1 MIGKIMQWVPIEGTR
16 WRNEVADGQENH
28 AVGSP
33 YGVDPR
39 GDLAARRELP
49 ILLHFA
55 VCAGAVMVTLALVFI
70 KHRIETHYAVN
81 KRVTLG
87 CERGGPERH

>member
-1 MIGKIMQWVPIEGTR
+1 MQWVLFTALILAVT
-16 WRNEVADGQENH
+16 WR
-28 AVGSP
+28 P
-33 YGVDPR
+33 
-39 GDLAARRELP
+39 AANYQ

-55 VCAGAVMVTLALVFI
+55 VCAGAAMVILALVFI

-87 CERGGPERH
+87 CERGGALKTQRRR